1 VEAIKSA
8 VKRVDVGTGT
18 SSVVSGTGFL
28 YSISSNFKEKE
39 GIDLLLVDLGMEM
52 LITLHFLLYLC
63 R

>member
-1 VEAIKSA
+1 VEAIKSG
-8 VKRVDVGTGT
+8 VKRVELGTGT

-28 YSISSNFKEKE
+28 YPISLSFKEE
-39 GIDLLLVDLGMEM
+39 RIDVLLVGLGMEM